1 MTKSLCSTCPVLAR
15 IFHRF
20 VCIGNRNISRKWTIS
35 HHISGSKLCQ
45 FWFIVL
51 VMKET
56 YQILAWLYNY
66 NIKSDVKINFFKFES
81 TLLTGS
87 LYKPACEFWNELL
100 NFATNFRTSQ
110 RSLEYYVEK
119 LAEIDCKFQK
129 SLNKRDNY

>member
-1 MTKSLCSTCPVLAR
+1 
-15 IFHRF
+15 
-20 VCIGNRNISRKWTIS
+20 
-35 HHISGSKLCQ
+35 
-45 FWFIVL
+45 
-51 VMKET
+51 MKET
-56 YQILAWLYNY
+56 YQIFAWLYNY
-66 NIKSDVKINFFKFES
+66 NIKSDVKINFLKFDQS
-81 TLLTGS
+81 TLLSGS